1 MREAQFAAPL
11 IKRYLGGTRP
21 NLANPFADYQLFC
34 EKAIDVLE
42 DVLDAFWEHPFA
54 FALFVHTRYTDYM
67 TAMFAGRIY
76 EPQPSPALHAFR
88 KLLKREGMREQSYE
102 LEGLYSIPIGSRYHP
117 ERAAI
122 WEPKSEIE
130 STELWMGAR

>member
-76 EPQPSPALHAFR
+76 ERQPS
-88 KLLKREGMREQSYE
+88 LLCTPSA
-102 LEGLYSIPIGSRYHP
+102 SF
-117 ERAAI
+117 
-122 WEPKSEIE
+122 
-130 STELWMGAR
+130 